1 MLEYSDW
8 KSKTRLPVYFEENC
22 LGEIPLYFNGGCKYY
37 KQEDLNSLLY
47 LQLKITKEQQR
58 NKLHF
63 LFNGF
68 DLQILK
74 KKISLKKL
82 NVIKITCPTIIEMV
96 YPYPLRQQNKK
107 QKRKQQL
114 HIQLKDTL
122 FQIIKPTYET
132 ESYLTF
138 SNWDILYTKHNTLY
152 IYPEQSTISHLH
164 STIYI
169 TSPIKE
175 QNVSHSFAKK
185 EDPIFPIQLTM
196 NDWKKAGLMA
206 TYTS

>member
-8 KSKTRLPVYFEENC
+8 KNQTRLPVYFEENC

-47 LQLKITKEQQR
+47 LQLKITKKQQR

-96 YPYPLRQQNKK
+96 YPYPLWQQNKK

-138 SNWDILYTKHNTLY
+138 SNWDILYTKNNTLY
-152 IYPEQSTISHLH
+152 IYPEQSNISYLN
-164 STIYI
+164 SIIYI
-169 TSPIKE
+169 TSPIKKP
-175 QNVSHSFAKK
+175 NVSHSFVKK
-185 EDPIFPIQLTM
+185 ENPIFPMQLAM

>member
-1 MLEYSDW
+1 MLAYSDW
-8 KSKTRLPVYFEENC
+8 KKQTRLPVYFEENC
-22 LGEIPLYFNGGCKYY
+22 LGEIPLYFNGDCKYY
-37 KQEDLNSLLY
+37 QQEDLNHLLQT
-47 LQLKITKEQQR
+47 QLSITKEQQR

-82 NVIKITCPTIIEMV
+82 NIIKITCPTIIEMV
-96 YPYPLRQQNKK
+96 YPYPLPQQNKK

-114 HIQLKDTL
+114 HVQLKDTL

-138 SNWDILYTKHNTLY
+138 SNWDILYTKNNTFY
-152 IYPEQSTISHLH
+152 IYPEQSNISYLN
-164 STIYI
+164 SIIYI
-169 TSPIKE
+169 TSPIKKP
-175 QNVSHSFAKK
+175 NVSHSFVKK
-185 EDPIFPIQLTM
+185 ENPIFPMQLAM
-196 NDWKKAGLMA
+196 NDWKKAGLIA

>member
-8 KSKTRLPVYFEENC
+8 KNQTRLPVYFEENC
-22 LGEIPLYFNGGCKYY
+22 LGEIPLYFNSGCKYY

-82 NVIKITCPTIIEMV
+82 NIIKITCPTIIEMV
-96 YPYPLRQQNKK
+96 YPYPLPQQNKK
-107 QKRKQQL
+107 QKRKQAL
-114 HIQLKDTL
+114 HAQLKNTL
-122 FQIIKPTYET
+122 FPIIKPTYET

-138 SNWDILYTKHNTLY
+138 SNWDILYTKNNTFY
-152 IYPEQSTISHLH
+152 IYPEQSTISYLN
-164 STIYI
+164 SIIYI
-169 TSPIKE
+169 TSPIKK

-185 EDPIFPIQLTM
+185 DDPIFPIRLTV
-196 NDWKKAGLMA
+196 NDWKKAGLIA